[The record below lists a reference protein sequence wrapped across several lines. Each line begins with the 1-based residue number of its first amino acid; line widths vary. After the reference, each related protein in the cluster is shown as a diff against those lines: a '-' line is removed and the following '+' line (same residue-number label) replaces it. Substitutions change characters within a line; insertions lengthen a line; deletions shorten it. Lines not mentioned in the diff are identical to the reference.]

1 MVHTTTQ
8 NEKLMKILSDRP
20 SIMQDLIDY
29 NDLDDEQI
37 RQYNKWL
44 HWYNHLSQF
53 DRDIFYLY
61 TIGYTGYDIAKLY
74 DCSQSLIYSKLK
86 RIKSTL

>member
-1 MVHTTTQ
+1 
-8 NEKLMKILSDRP
+8 MKILSDRP

-29 NDLDDEQI
+29 NDLDDDQI

-61 TIGYTGYDIAKLY
+61 TIGYTGYDIANLY

-86 RIKSTL
+86 RIKNTL